1 MGLTSNIDST
11 YELVFENARPGSE
24 EILKSLFRSA
34 FDPYLQLL
42 GRKLSENDYDWLPKF
57 VEDGNVWLAL
67 REDKLIGA
75 IAVIPEGESWSIDL
89 IAIPPKL
96 QNKGTG
102 SRMLEKIEEIASSRG
117 IKKLTLDTAKM
128 RADLIKLYER
138 HGFRVFN
145 EGQPKHGKDKHV
157 RVFMEKSLE

>member
-11 YELVFENARPGSE
+11 YELVFENGRPGSE
-24 EILKSLFRSA
+24 ENLKSLFRSA

-42 GRKLSENDYDWLPKF
+42 GRGLSENDYDWLPKF

-102 SRMLEKIEEIASSRG
+102 SWMLEKIEEIASS
-117 IKKLTLDTAKM
+117 
-128 RADLIKLYER
+128 
-138 HGFRVFN
+138 
-145 EGQPKHGKDKHV
+145 
-157 RVFMEKSLE
+157 